1 MFGLTRRNQD
11 ISTYNPWREMEEFE
25 KAFFGRPFGSF
36 FDTPAFAQFRTDVT
50 DEGDHYLLEADLPGF
65 EKKDITLDIQN
76 DTLIVRAERKSKVEE
91 KDKKDKVIRMERSY
105 GSYTRSFDISGV
117 DADKIKAKY
126 VDGVLRLTLPKLEQR
141 LPERQTPGNRIS
153 HLTETPPGS
162 NPGRCCFFSNSIL
175 QKINSAFTVCL
186 FYHRTAEITICCKN
200 TSQDCSREVSQLGGL
215 IQFPDVCLQA
225 GAVPVW
231 AESGEERHP
240 HTWP

>member
-105 GSYTRSFDISGV
+105 GSYQRSFDISGV

-141 LPERQTPGNRIS
+141 LPE
-153 HLTETPPGS
+153 
-162 NPGRCCFFSNSIL
+162 GRRL
-175 QKINSAFTVCL
+175 
-186 FYHRTAEITICCKN
+186 EI
-200 TSQDCSREVSQLGGL
+200 D
-215 IQFPDVCLQA
+215 
-225 GAVPVW
+225 
-231 AESGEERHP
+231 
-240 HTWP
+240 